1 MEESD
6 ERLYTDLRRGQG
18 YTGELEK
25 INRNDSS
32 LTLTIT
38 LKQAATKK
46 MKLRVIGYYQ
56 GEYLYTYSSQG
67 ILSTFKDYSIIEQN
81 KMVELAAWKQK
92 KWKKLFKRINR
103 LYNCASTTKKA
114 IKNLYIQD
122 GKFYLSGG
130 KIKQKT

>member
-38 LKQAATKK
+38 LKQAAT
-46 MKLRVIGYYQ
+46 
-56 GEYLYTYSSQG
+56 
-67 ILSTFKDYSIIEQN
+67 
-81 KMVELAAWKQK
+81 
-92 KWKKLFKRINR
+92 
-103 LYNCASTTKKA
+103 
-114 IKNLYIQD
+114 
-122 GKFYLSGG
+122 
-130 KIKQKT
+130 